1 MPGSNPDAADGNIP
15 PKVSVWQRLAN
26 AMVKPADPDPD
37 RDGHG
42 SGIETGADG
51 PTTVAELEEAVRR
64 ADDKERLIGL
74 LAAPIAAMIGLLVT
88 GNRLANNPKATLANG
103 QLNPLHV
110 NSSTL
115 VEFGAIAIVLG
126 LVMLATA
133 WFRKRLYLGMTMAL
147 YGLSLFNLH
156 YWGFG
161 VPYILFGAWYLV
173 RAYRLQSKLK
183 EAKAAEGGPAV
194 AGPGVRPA
202 QSKRYTPP
210 TGPPGKSPKPKP
222 GNQRKAG

>member
-1 MPGSNPDAADGNIP
+1 MPGSDLDPADGDVP
-15 PKVSVWQRLAN
+15 PKTGVWQRLVHT
-26 AMVKPADPDPD
+26 MVKPADPD
-37 RDGHG
+37 RGVHG
-42 SGIETGADG
+42 SAIETGAGG
-51 PTTVAELEEAVRR
+51 PTTVAELEEAVSR

-88 GNRLANNPKATLANG
+88 GNRLANDPKATLPNG
-103 QLNPLHV
+103 QLNSLHV
-110 NSSTL
+110 SSSTL
-115 VEFGAIAIVLG
+115 VEFGAIAIGLG
-126 LVMLATA
+126 VVMLATA

-161 VPYILFGAWYLV
+161 VPYILFGSWYLV

-183 EAKAAEGGPAV
+183 EARAAEGGGPSV

-222 GNQRKAG
+222 GSQRKAG

>member
-1 MPGSNPDAADGNIP
+1 MRGSDHDAADGSVP
-15 PKVSVWQRLAN
+15 PKPSAWQRLLN
-26 AMVKPADPDPD
+26 TMVKPADPAADA
-37 RDGHG
+37 HG
-42 SGIETGADG
+42 RVIETGADG
-51 PTTVAELEEAVRR
+51 PTTVAELEEAIRR

-88 GNRLANNPKATLANG
+88 ESRLAGDPKATLANG
-103 QLNPLHV
+103 QLNPLHIA
-110 NSSTL
+110 SSTL

-126 LVMLATA
+126 VVMLATA

-161 VPYILFGAWYLV
+161 VPYILFGSWYLV

-183 EAKAAEGGPAV
+183 LARAAEGGGPAIG
-194 AGPGVRPA
+194 GPGVRPA

-210 TGPPGKSPKPKP
+210 PAAPGKSPKPKP

>member
-1 MPGSNPDAADGNIP
+1 MPGSDRDAADGSVP
-15 PKVSVWQRLAN
+15 PKPSAWQRLLN
-26 AMVKPADPDPD
+26 TMVKPADSDSD
-37 RDGHG
+37 AHG
-42 SGIETGADG
+42 RAIETGADG

-88 GNRLANNPKATLANG
+88 GSLLANDPKVTLANG
-103 QLNPLHV
+103 QLNKLHV
-110 NSSTL
+110 SPSL
-115 VEFGAIAIVLG
+115 YVELGAIAIVLAV
-126 LVMLATA
+126 VMLAMA

-161 VPYILFGAWYLV
+161 VPYILFGSWYLV

-183 EAKAAEGGPAV
+183 LARAAEGGGPAIG
-194 AGPGVRPA
+194 GPGVRPA

-210 TGPPGKSPKPKP
+210 TGTPGKSPKPKP

>member
-1 MPGSNPDAADGNIP
+1 MPGSDLDAADGNVP
-15 PKVSVWQRLAN
+15 PKASAWQRLLN
-26 AMVKPADPDPD
+26 TMVKPADPDARLSAAAQSRP
-37 RDGHG
+37 
-42 SGIETGADG
+42 GADG

-88 GNRLANNPKATLANG
+88 GNRLANDPKPRWPTANSTRCTSAR
-103 QLNPLHV
+103 PLC
-110 NSSTL
+110 

-126 LVMLATA
+126 VVMLAMA

-173 RAYRLQSKLK
+173 RAYRLNRNSRWPKRRGRRLRGRRRRDPTR
-183 EAKAAEGGPAV
+183 AE
-194 AGPGVRPA
+194 
-202 QSKRYTPP
+202 KRYTPP
-210 TGPPGKSPKPKP
+210 TAPPGKPPKPKP

>member
-1 MPGSNPDAADGNIP
+1 MAGSDPDAADGNVP
-15 PKVSVWQRLAN
+15 PQAGAWRRLLN
-26 AMVKPADPDPD
+26 TFVKPADPD
-37 RDGHG
+37 GNSHG
-42 SGIETGADG
+42 TAIQTGADS

-74 LAAPIAAMIGLLVT
+74 LAAPIAAVIGLLVT
-88 GNRLANNPKATLANG
+88 GNRLADDPTATLANG

-126 LVMLATA
+126 VVMLAMA

-161 VPYILFGAWYLV
+161 VPYILFGSWYLV
-173 RAYRLQSKLK
+173 RAYRLQTKLK
-183 EAKAAEGGPAV
+183 EAKAAEGGGRA
-194 AGPGVRPA
+194 AGGPGIRPA

-210 TGPPGKSPKPKP
+210 TAPPGKSPKPKP